1 MPQLHL
7 KFLEDLPLPEAS
19 LWEQF
24 DDEQKRIVVETLARL
39 MTQAPRASDHQ
50 EQSHD

>member
-7 KFLEDLPLPEAS
+7 KFLDDLPLPETC

-24 DDEQKRIVVETLARL
+24 DDEQQRIVVETLARL
-39 MTQAPRASDHQ
+39 MTKAARASDHQ